1 MARPNQ
7 KKKDIVNNLTSDLK
21 DAKSIVLADYRG
33 MTMKQLE
40 DLRKSLRAVNAKF
53 IVAKNTL
60 LKISLGEMGEK
71 LSEYFKEPTAV
82 LISKGDEVAPLKE
95 LAKFFKT
102 FQKPVIKAGILGKDI
117 LTRQDVDR
125 LSKLPTREVLLA
137 QLLGGLNSP
146 ITGLVY
152 ALNGNIQKLV
162 FVLKEVKNG
171 KIIKR

>member
-1 MARPNQ
+1 MARPNL
-7 KKKDIVNNLTSDLK
+7 KKKQIVENLTADLSG
-21 DAKSIVLADYRG
+21 AKSVILADYRG

-40 DLRKSLRAVNAKF
+40 DFRKSLRTVNAKF

-95 LAKFFKT
+95 LAKFFKN
-102 FQKPVIKAGILGKDI
+102 FQKPVIKAGVLGKDI
-117 LTRQDVDR
+117 LTSSDIDR
-125 LSKLPTREVLLA
+125 LSKLPAREVLLA
-137 QLLGGLNSP
+137 QLLGSLNSP

-152 ALNGNIQKLV
+152 TLNGNLQKLV
-162 FVLKEVKNG
+162 LVLSR
-171 KIIKR
+171 IKK

>member
-33 MTMKQLE
+33 MSMKQLE
-40 DLRKSLRAVNAKF
+40 DFRKALRLVNAKF

-60 LKISLGEMGEK
+60 LKISLGDLGEK

-82 LISKGDEVAPLKE
+82 LISKGDEIAPLKE
-95 LAKFFKT
+95 LAKFIKN
-102 FQKPVIKAGILGKDI
+102 FQKPVIKAGVLGKDI
-117 LTRQDVDR
+117 LTVNDVER
-125 LSKLPTREVLLA
+125 LSKLPTREILLA

-146 ITGLVY
+146 ISGLVY
-152 ALNGNIQKLV
+152 ALNGNIQKLAI
-162 FVLKEVKNG
+162 VLSR
-171 KIIKR
+171 IKK